1 MNSIQEEQII
11 GASTGELAE
20 ILMGLSQVTSNLL
33 RRVVEI
39 TTTAPAL
46 AEIED
51 PRYLSAV
58 CSTAVENL
66 NVAGIALGNAAA
78 FLTGRSSTVKPAS
91 AKDVELLNT
100 EASGVVQ

>member
-11 GASTGELAE
+11 GSSTGELAE
-20 ILMGLSQVTSNLL
+20 ILMGLAQVTSNLL
-33 RRVVEI
+33 RRVVQI

-51 PRYLSAV
+51 SRYLNEKFR
-58 CSTAVENL
+58 TAVEGL
-66 NVAGIALGNAAA
+66 TAAGIELGSASAY
-78 FLTGRSSTVKPAS
+78 LLGYSSTVKPTI

-100 EASGVVQ
+100 EASGIVQ